1 MKKFFLFRR
10 EAVSV
15 TSVAASDTGKDLSV
29 LAVPADSLAF
39 ATAETGKVILS
50 FNSASKYEESN
61 LTDGESIE
69 KTTVSVPCQGGLE
82 FDLIES
88 ILTFMSKDG
97 GRSVMKFDFFEGV
110 GTFDEV
116 SYDSVLNNRLHIN
129 PTKRVTGEASTQ
141 TFIGTSGAVGA
152 VVSSTSIA
160 GIDFG
165 ISDNQPIVDYAHTNL
180 SSFSADDE
188 VGASSSTKWAN
199 SGTGGATYDIV
210 SNVGAPVKKTGGS
223 IAKDAISK
231 DYVEIDTSDHFIV
244 PTLRVS
250 GDYTLFVACSFD
262 PATGVS
268 NITPIYGSSTTE
280 TFGPFIGEFKDGAS
294 AGVVGTMRTNHDSIF
309 AVRHEDILGK
319 PAYASTGSS
328 SDGTVAYNFPVLT
341 YQSSNPPS
349 FSNNLHVFVVRRDT
363 DGNLYMYNSDGDL
376 VAFNAA
382 FTPTSQQT
390 ATVENG
396 YLTFVSSSL
405 QKLSADSDGRT
416 DGDLVIERLGTTGDL
431 TTGSFIGN
439 LARFGVIERDI
450 GAAACSK
457 LATDLFNLYK
467 P

>member
-88 ILTFMSKDG
+88 ILTFISKQG

-110 GTFDEV
+110 GTFNEV
-116 SYDSVLNNRLHIN
+116 SYDSVLNNQLHIN

-152 VVSSTSIA
+152 VVASTSTG

-165 ISDNQPIVDYAHTNL
+165 IIENQPTIDYSHVNL

-188 VGASSSTKWAN
+188 VAAGSSTKWAN

-210 SNVGAPVKKTGGS
+210 SNVGAPVKKTGGLD
-223 IAKDAISK
+223 AKDAISK
-231 DYVEIDTSDHFIV
+231 DYVEIDASDHFIV
-244 PTLRVS
+244 PTFRAS
-250 GDYTLFVACSFD
+250 GDYTLFVAFSND
-262 PATGVS
+262 PISGVA

-294 AGVVGTMRTNHDSIF
+294 AGVVGTMRTDHDSIF

-328 SDGTVAYNFPVLT
+328 SDGTVAYNFPGLT
-341 YQSSNPPS
+341 YLGALPR
-349 FSNNLHVFVVRRDT
+349 SNNLHVFVVRRDT

-382 FTPTSQQT
+382 FTPTSQKT

-396 YLTFVSSSL
+396 YLAFVSSSL
-405 QKLSADSDGRT
+405 QKLTPDSDGRT

-431 TTGSFIGN
+431 TTGSFLGN

-450 GAAACSK
+450 GAASCSK